1 MSPDAKLLSGV
12 LALALTLFGGF
23 GCLSDDALHIECTT
37 ASDCPDAYAC
47 VSRACIR
54 AGDGDTLTCEAGL
67 TPCGDRCVDTRRDL
81 DHCGGCNQTCE
92 GATHQ
97 DAVCAASECVRTCH
111 SGFWDVDDAVAGC
124 EYRCDRTSPSAETC
138 DEVDNDCDGLTD
150 AEDDGLV
157 TPACANR
164 TGVCAEARQPC
175 TAGQTGACEAADY
188 LRSVPTFE
196 AGDELRCD
204 GLDNNCDGQTD
215 EHCCSGVE
223 DRYQRVGDPDAVVG
237 LHRTGATTTL
247 ALFDANDQS
256 IVLTD
261 LGRFSGEVESERREV
276 RACAEGFFTDGVY
289 LPAARAFLMA
299 CNGELG
305 ATVLAHDTVANDA
318 LVALPLPTG
327 THITQL
333 AGGSFDGVAHAL
345 VSAADEDGARY
356 WVLRADD
363 TEPATAEFAPGG
375 VSVGSAAV
383 TAVQDELLVLFAS
396 ADDDTI
402 RLQRLDHGLASLGFP
417 ELLAD
422 NIGASASTRVAAT
435 TEDDRRA
442 FLAYTT
448 DAATVEVVRWDHAA
462 RVASPVATIP
472 LADGEDSAV
481 QRLSLAFDQATLLVS
496 ATDRRGFR
504 AWSFTANGDLL
515 GDWHLDLGNATRED
529 EAGTLPARAAFF
541 ADEGVLTLAYASP
554 WDAEGPEEG
563 VLLHRLGFDSAPL
576 CR

>member
-23 GCLSDDALHIECTT
+23 GCLSDDALHIECDT
-37 ASDCPDAYAC
+37 ASDCPEMYAC
-47 VSRACIR
+47 IARACIR
-54 AGDGDTLTCEAGL
+54 AAEGDTLTCETGL

-81 DHCGGCNQTCE
+81 DHCGGCDQACE
-92 GATHQ
+92 GATQQ

-111 SGFWDVDDAVAGC
+111 AGFWDVDDAVAGC

-150 AEDDGLV
+150 AEDGGLV

-164 TGVCAEARQPC
+164 TGVCADAHQPC
-175 TAGQTGACEAADY
+175 NAGVTSACEDVDY
-188 LRSVPTFE
+188 RRSVPTFE
-196 AGDELRCD
+196 SGDELRCD

-237 LHRTGATTTL
+237 LHRAGETTTL

-256 IVLTD
+256 VVLTEF
-261 LGRFSGEVESERREV
+261 GRFSGETEVERRQV

-289 LPAARAFLMA
+289 LPAPRTFLMA
-299 CNGELG
+299 CNGDLG
-305 ATVLAHDTVANDA
+305 STVLAHDTVADLS
-318 LVALPLPTG
+318 LVTLPLPTG
-327 THITQL
+327 VHVTQL
-333 AGGSFDGVAHAL
+333 AAGSFGGVAHAL
-345 VSAADEDGARY
+345 VSAEDESGARY

-363 TEPATAEFAPGG
+363 EMPATVEFAPGG
-375 VSVGSAAV
+375 VAVGAAAA
-383 TAVQDELLVLFAS
+383 TAVDGEILVLFAS
-396 ADDDTI
+396 VDDDTI
-402 RLQRLDHGLASLGFP
+402 RLQRMDEELETLGFP
-417 ELLAD
+417 ELIAD
-422 NIGASASTRVAAT
+422 EIGASTTTRVAAAN
-435 TEDDRRA
+435 EDTRRA
-442 FLAYTT
+442 FFAYTT
-448 DAATVEVVRWDHAA
+448 DDDTIELIHWDHAA
-462 RVASPVATIP
+462 RVGTPVASVP
-472 LADGEDSAV
+472 LSGGANGAV
-481 QRLSLAFDQATLLVS
+481 QRLSLAFDQSTLLLS

-504 AWSFTANGDLL
+504 AWAFDSDGEPL
-515 GDWHLDLGNATRED
+515 GSWHLDLGDATRND

-541 ADEGVLTLAYASP
+541 ADGGVLALAYASP